1 MSLEQAIENNTKA
14 LQSIA
19 TSLAVILA
27 KGSMPTIQAK
37 AEAEVQEEKPVVEKP
52 KRATK
57 KAEEKPVAEK
67 TNKDLMQEVLNEEA
81 PASEPTK
88 EPEQETM
95 DDLLGSDSD
104 ELPEPA
110 VTYPEL
116 AEGERNT
123 TWISKNIVP
132 YASQLKR
139 EDALALLGKHG
150 VEKMSALNHDQLT
163 EFFHDVVDHLRLAG
177 KNI

>member
-27 KGSMPTIQAK
+27 KGAMPEIRAK
-37 AEAEVQEEKPVVEKP
+37 AEAAVQEEKTVTEKP

-67 TNKDLMQEVLNEEA
+67 TNEDLMQEVLDEEDA
-81 PASEPTK
+81 P
-88 EPEQETM
+88 EPEQESM
-95 DDLLGSDSD
+95 DDLLGSDAD
-104 ELPEPA
+104 DLPEPEPE

-163 EFFHDVVDHLRLAG
+163 EFFRDVVDHLRLAG
-177 KNI
+177 KKI

>member
-27 KGSMPTIQAK
+27 KGSMHTIQAK
-37 AEAEVQEEKPVVEKP
+37 AEAGVQEEKPVVEKP

-67 TNKDLMQEVLNEEA
+67 TNEDLMQEVLNEEA
-81 PASEPTK
+81 PEPTK
-88 EPEQETM
+88 EPEQESM

-104 ELPEPA
+104 ELPEPE

-139 EDALALLGKHG
+139 EDALAMLGKHG